1 LLSRNAALAHHYRR
15 LQHRAQRPLTKME
28 AVGACMNKL
37 LWYVW
42 HVGHQQELYDPE
54 FWRQAGRPPSGE
66 HIRANRRLTRER
78 HAAPAAAVKS
88 ARRAGGARPAGMRSG
103 SGAPLT
109 ARRAAHTRA
118 AAGGSLA

>member
-1 LLSRNAALAHHYRR
+1 
-15 LQHRAQRPLTKME
+15 LTKME

-42 HVGHQQELYDPE
+42 HVGHHREFYDPE
-54 FWRQAGRPPSGE
+54 MWRQTGRRPSGE

-78 HAAPAAAVKS
+78 PAAPAAAVKG
-88 ARRAGGARPAGMRSG
+88 ARRPSGARPVGMRSG

-109 ARRAAHTRA
+109 ARRAAETRP